1 LGNDPQTPP
10 NISQSIAPNGRLL
23 GLARRKHIDLLPQH
37 HNLCLERCARPY
49 QIDHRP
55 KDQFAQI
62 QHRAAASR
70 DSRSTASGLNLR
82 QGQED
87 QNDNSAKS
95 DRVSRMAGSRYTV
108 DRAGLIAA
116 PHKKIILFQYGIAKL
131 PLRTSGVTAKDVA
144 LTDEPPSSG
153 DQIHLA
159 LVMFD
164 HDHVVI

>member
-1 LGNDPQTPP
+1 
-10 NISQSIAPNGRLL
+10 
-23 GLARRKHIDLLPQH
+23 LATLVYPT
-37 HNLCLERCARPY
+37 
-49 QIDHRP
+49 
-55 KDQFAQI
+55 
-62 QHRAAASR
+62 
-70 DSRSTASGLNLR
+70 STNGLNLR

-95 DRVSRMAGSRYTV
+95 DRVSRLAGSRYTV

-159 LVMFD
+159 LVY
-164 HDHVVI
+164 V

>member
-1 LGNDPQTPP
+1 MTP
-10 NISQSIAPNGRLL
+10 ADMGRALSYL
-23 GLARRKHIDLLPQH
+23 
-37 HNLCLERCARPY
+37 
-49 QIDHRP
+49 
-55 KDQFAQI
+55 
-62 QHRAAASR
+62 
-70 DSRSTASGLNLR
+70 
-82 QGQED
+82 ED

-95 DRVSRMAGSRYTV
+95 DRVSRLAGSRYTV

-159 LVMFD
+159 LVSLITTML
-164 HDHVVI
+164 

>member
-1 LGNDPQTPP
+1 M
-10 NISQSIAPNGRLL
+10 
-23 GLARRKHIDLLPQH
+23 
-37 HNLCLERCARPY
+37 
-49 QIDHRP
+49 
-55 KDQFAQI
+55 
-62 QHRAAASR
+62 
-70 DSRSTASGLNLR
+70 R

-95 DRVSRMAGSRYTV
+95 DRVSRLAGSRYTV

-164 HDHVVI
+164 HDCYMTVVMPLTGRAGFLLRVTHW